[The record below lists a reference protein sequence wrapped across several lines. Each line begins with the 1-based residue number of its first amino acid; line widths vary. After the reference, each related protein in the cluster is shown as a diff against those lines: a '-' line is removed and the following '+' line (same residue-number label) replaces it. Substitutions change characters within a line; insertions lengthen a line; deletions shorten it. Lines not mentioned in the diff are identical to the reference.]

1 MGKISLTTEDN
12 KPVLFSKGF
21 YMQVFRLT
29 IGPYCT
35 AVIALLGFSHSLSAQ
50 DFEGL
55 RVTMCGTSSPLP
67 APGRAQACVAVE
79 TPEHLYVVDAGS
91 GSAAAANLSGLP
103 MGKLRGIL
111 VTHFHSD
118 HISDIGDFN
127 LSSWVAGRP
136 EPMQIIGPEGVGR
149 VVEGFNIAY
158 ELDRGYRVAHHGAE
172 LLNPEL
178 GVLESR
184 TVGEGVIVEEDGLR
198 ITAFE
203 VSHPP
208 LEPAF
213 GYRLD
218 YGDRSVVI
226 SGDSLVT
233 EKIIEISDG
242 ADVVL
247 HDAMALQLVRGA
259 EGMTRSTG
267 NTRLA
272 TVLHDIQDYHAS
284 TADLKQL
291 VEQADVG
298 QLALY
303 HLVPAPR
310 NDTALGVYANSMP
323 EGAVITEDGMVFSLP
338 TGSDEIVIE

>member
-1 MGKISLTTEDN
+1 MNRLN
-12 KPVLFSKGF
+12 KAAFALV
-21 YMQVFRLT
+21 
-29 IGPYCT
+29 
-35 AVIALLGFSHSLSAQ
+35 AVIVVSTGMSQLAIAQ
-50 DFEGL
+50 EFDGL
-55 RVTMCGTSSPLP
+55 KITLCGTSSPIP

-79 TPEHLYVVDAGS
+79 TPEHLYIIDAGS
-91 GSAAAANLSGLP
+91 GSAATANLSNVP
-103 MGKLRGIL
+103 MEKLRGIL
-111 VTHFHSD
+111 ITHFHSD

-127 LSSWVAGRP
+127 LNSWVAGRP
-136 EPMQIIGPEGVGR
+136 EPLQIIGPTGVER
-149 VVEGFNIAY
+149 IVDGFNMAY

-178 GVLESR
+178 GTLQSK
-184 TVGEGVIVEEDGLR
+184 TIAEGVIVDQDGLR

-208 LEPAF
+208 IEPAF

-233 EKIIEISDG
+233 DKIVEISDG

-247 HDAMALQLVRGA
+247 HDAMSLQLVRGA
-259 EGMTRSTG
+259 AGMARTTG

-272 TVLHDIQDYHAS
+272 TVLQDIQDYHA
-284 TADLKQL
+284 TTDDLNRL
-291 VEQADVG
+291 SSEAEIG

-310 NDTALGVYANSMP
+310 NAMALRAFSNDIP
-323 EGAVITEDGMVFSLP
+323 EGALLTEDGMVISLP
-338 TGSDEIVIE
+338 AGSEEIGID

>member
-1 MGKISLTTEDN
+1 MNRLN
-12 KPVLFSKGF
+12 KAAFALV
-21 YMQVFRLT
+21 
-29 IGPYCT
+29 
-35 AVIALLGFSHSLSAQ
+35 AVIVVSTGMSQLVIAQ
-50 DFEGL
+50 EFDGL
-55 RVTMCGTSSPLP
+55 KITLCGTSSPIP

-79 TPEHLYVVDAGS
+79 TPEHLYIIDAGS
-91 GSAAAANLSGLP
+91 GSAATANLSNVP
-103 MGKLRGIL
+103 MEKLRGIL
-111 VTHFHSD
+111 ITHFHSD

-127 LSSWVAGRP
+127 LNSWVAGRP
-136 EPMQIIGPEGVGR
+136 EPLQIIGPTGVER
-149 VVEGFNIAY
+149 IVDGFNMAY

-178 GVLESR
+178 GTLQSK
-184 TVGEGVIVEEDGLR
+184 TIAEGVIVDQDGLR

-208 LEPAF
+208 IEPAF

-233 EKIIEISDG
+233 DKIVEISDG

-247 HDAMALQLVRGA
+247 HDAMSLQLVRGA
-259 EGMTRSTG
+259 AGMARTTG

-272 TVLHDIQDYHAS
+272 TVLQDIQDYHA
-284 TADLKQL
+284 TTEDLNRL
-291 VEQADVG
+291 SSEAEIG

-310 NDTALGVYANSMP
+310 NAIALRAFSNDIP
-323 EGAVITEDGMVFSLP
+323 EGALLTEDGMVISLP
-338 TGSDEIVIE
+338 AGSEEIGID

>member
-1 MGKISLTTEDN
+1 MKNSKLATRFYCAAILTT
-12 KPVLFSKGF
+12 L
-21 YMQVFRLT
+21 
-29 IGPYCT
+29 
-35 AVIALLGFSHSLSAQ
+35 SLSHFVNAQ

-55 RVTMCGTSSPLP
+55 KITMCGTSSPLP
-67 APGRAQACVAVE
+67 APGRAQACVAIE
-79 TPEHLYVVDAGS
+79 TPEHLYIVDAGS
-91 GSAAAANLSGLP
+91 GSAATANLAGVP
-103 MGKLRGIL
+103 TGKLRGIL
-111 VTHFHSD
+111 LTHFHSD

-127 LSSWVAGRP
+127 LNSWVAGRP
-136 EPMQIIGPEGVGR
+136 APMQVIGPEGVDR
-149 VVEGFNIAY
+149 IVEGLNIVY

-172 LLNPEL
+172 LLDPVL

-184 TVGEGVIVEEDGLR
+184 TIGEGVIVDEDGLR

-208 LEPAF
+208 IEPAF

-218 YGDRSVVI
+218 YGGRSVVI

-233 EKIIEISDG
+233 EKIIEMSDG

-259 EGMTRSTG
+259 EGMSRNG
-267 NTRLA
+267 GDTRLA

-284 TADLKQL
+284 TEHLQKL
-291 VEQADVG
+291 VEQANVG

-310 NDTALGVYANSMP
+310 NDMALGVYANSMP
-323 EGAVITEDGMVFSLP
+323 EGAVITEDGMVFSLA
-338 TGSDEIVIE
+338 TGTDEIRIE

>member
-1 MGKISLTTEDN
+1 MKN
-12 KPVLFSKGF
+12 SKLATRF
-21 YMQVFRLT
+21 FCAAILAT
-29 IGPYCT
+29 
-35 AVIALLGFSHSLSAQ
+35 FSLSHVVNAQ
-50 DFEGL
+50 EFEGL
-55 RVTMCGTSSPLP
+55 KVTLCGTSSPLP

-79 TPEHLYVVDAGS
+79 TPEHLYIVDAGS
-91 GSAAAANLSGLP
+91 GSAATANLSAVP
-103 MGKLRGIL
+103 MEKLRGIL
-111 VTHFHSD
+111 LTHFHSD

-127 LSSWVAGRP
+127 LNSWVAGRP
-136 EPMQIIGPEGVGR
+136 APMQIIGPEGVDR
-149 VVEGFNIAY
+149 IVEGFNIVY

-172 LLNPEL
+172 LLNPAL

-184 TVGEGVIVEEDGLR
+184 TVGEGVIVDEDGLR

-208 LEPAF
+208 IEPAF

-218 YGDRSVVI
+218 YGGRSVVI

-233 EKIIEISDG
+233 EKIIEMSDG

-259 EGMTRSTG
+259 EGMARNMG
-267 NTRLA
+267 NTRMA
-272 TVLHDIQDYHAS
+272 TVLHDIQDYHA
-284 TADLKQL
+284 TTQDLEQL
-291 VEQADVG
+291 VEEAEVG

-310 NDTALGVYANSMP
+310 NAMASGAFANSMP
-323 EGAVITEDGMVFSLP
+323 EGAVITEDGMVFYLP
-338 TGSDEIVIE
+338 SGSEEINIE

>member
-1 MGKISLTTEDN
+1 MKKTKLTTC
-12 KPVLFSKGF
+12 F
-21 YMQVFRLT
+21 Y
-29 IGPYCT
+29 C
-35 AVIALLGFSHSLSAQ
+35 AALLATFSLSHSVFAQ
-50 DFEGL
+50 EFEGL
-55 RVTMCGTSSPLP
+55 KITMCGTSSPLP
-67 APGRAQACVAVE
+67 APGRAQACVAIE

-91 GSAAAANLSGLP
+91 GSAATANLAGVP
-103 MGKLRGIL
+103 TVKLRGIL
-111 VTHFHSD
+111 LTHFHSD

-127 LSSWVAGRP
+127 LNSWVAGRP
-136 EPMQIIGPEGVGR
+136 APMQIIGPEGVDR
-149 VVEGFNIAY
+149 IVEGFNIVY

-172 LLNPEL
+172 LLDPEL
-178 GVLESR
+178 GILESR
-184 TVGEGVIVEEDGLR
+184 TVSEGVIVDKDGLR

-208 LEPAF
+208 IEPAF
-213 GYRLD
+213 AYRLD
-218 YGDRSVVI
+218 YGGRSVVI

-233 EKIIEISDG
+233 DKIIEMSDG

-259 EGMTRSTG
+259 EGLSRNGG

-284 TADLKQL
+284 TEDLQQL
-291 VEQADVG
+291 VEEADIG

-310 NDTALGVYANSMP
+310 NAMALRAYANSMP

-338 TGSDEIVIE
+338 TGSEEIIIE

>member
-1 MGKISLTTEDN
+1 MN
-12 KPVLFSKGF
+12 KLNKTAFALV
-21 YMQVFRLT
+21 
-29 IGPYCT
+29 
-35 AVIALLGFSHSLSAQ
+35 AVIVVSTGMSQLAIAQ
-50 DFEGL
+50 EFDGL
-55 RVTMCGTSSPLP
+55 KITLCGTSSPIP

-79 TPEHLYVVDAGS
+79 TPEHLYIIDAGS
-91 GSAAAANLSGLP
+91 GSAATANLSNVP
-103 MGKLRGIL
+103 MEKLRGIL
-111 VTHFHSD
+111 ITHFHSD

-127 LSSWVAGRP
+127 LNSWVAGRP
-136 EPMQIIGPEGVGR
+136 EPLQIIGPTGVER
-149 VVEGFNIAY
+149 IVDGFNMAY

-178 GVLESR
+178 GTLQSK
-184 TVGEGVIVEEDGLR
+184 TIAEGVIVDQDGLR

-208 LEPAF
+208 IEPAF

-233 EKIIEISDG
+233 DKIVEISDG

-247 HDAMALQLVRGA
+247 HDAMSLQLVRGA
-259 EGMTRSTG
+259 AGMARTTG

-272 TVLHDIQDYHAS
+272 TVLQDIQDYHA
-284 TADLKQL
+284 TTEDLNRL
-291 VEQADVG
+291 SSEAEIG

-310 NDTALGVYANSMP
+310 NAMALRAFSNDIP
-323 EGAVITEDGMVFSLP
+323 EGALLTEDGMVISLP
-338 TGSDEIVIE
+338 AGSEEIGID